1 MLRVKDNVDL
11 KELEKYGFIKD
22 NYNVLYNYQQNRFTG
37 IRVEIET
44 RRIGIYNSAD
54 IIVEKE
60 TLTKL
65 YDLIKDGLVEKAEN

>member
-1 MLRVKDNVDL
+1 MALHIKSDVDL

-65 YDLIKDGLVEKAEN
+65 YDLIKANLVEKID

>member
-1 MLRVKDNVDL
+1 MALHIKSDAAS
-11 KELEKYGFIKD
+11 KEFEPYGFIKD

-65 YDLIKDGLVEKAEN
+65 YDLIKANLVEKID

>member
-1 MLRVKDNVDL
+1 MLKVKDSVGL

-60 TLTKL
+60 ILTKL
-65 YDLIKDGLVEKAEN
+65 YDLIKDGLVEKVE